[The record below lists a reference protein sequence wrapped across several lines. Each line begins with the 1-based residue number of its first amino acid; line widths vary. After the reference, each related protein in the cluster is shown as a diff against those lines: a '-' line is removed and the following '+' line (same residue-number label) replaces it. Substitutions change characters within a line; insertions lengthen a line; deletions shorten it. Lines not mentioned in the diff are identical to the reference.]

1 MNLFDE
7 TLGAVNNP
15 KQQASVD
22 KLCNLV
28 GMVQQVSGNNGM
40 DGAMTQY
47 VVSMVGS
54 AVQSGLQDH
63 S

>member
-7 TLGAVNNP
+7 TLGAVSNP
-15 KQQASVD
+15 NQQASVD
-22 KLCNLV
+22 NLGNLV

-40 DGAMTQY
+40 DGAMTQH

>member
-15 KQQASVD
+15 NQQASVD
-22 KLCNLV
+22 NLGNLV